1 MKLSKMLHSARL
13 IEERMTKYRHIK
25 RNKIY
30 EVISDTASLQ
40 CSTAQEFEDRFA
52 DQKWTVYRN
61 VETGEFRL
69 RLTEE
74 FLDGRFEPIPD

>member
-1 MKLSKMLHSARL
+1 
-13 IEERMTKYRHIK
+13 MTKYRHKK
-25 RNKIY
+25 RGTTY
-30 EVISDTASLQ
+30 EIITDAASLQ

-61 VETGEFRL
+61 LGTGEFRL
-69 RLTEE
+69 RLTKE